1 MKHKLKVHCYYI
13 TSSMLIV
20 YLKEG
25 GDFVHELEDVSHVNK
40 WDVEHSPSQHE
51 EDGVEVLY
59 LGVIHDGGDH
69 QVETDQHH
77 HHRDHNGTLRL
88 GF

>member
-1 MKHKLKVHCYYI
+1 
-13 TSSMLIV
+13 MLIV

-25 GDFVHELEDVSHVNK
+25 GDFVHELEDISHVDK

-59 LGVIHDGGDH
+59 LGVVNYGGDH
-69 QVETDQHH
+69 QVEADHQHH
-77 HHRDHNGTLRL
+77 HGDHDGTLNVRIL
-88 GF
+88 SQN